1 MGEYIKQSKKFI
13 KSAAHKGSGLLGEA
27 TSKVKPSL
35 KNVYKQPVSM
45 KKIVDQGIKVG
56 GKLIKKTP
64 KGVFQA
70 GKVVGTVVGLTPWG
84 KGAKIAVGGG
94 KIAWKT
100 GKSLFKAFKTGYK
113 KGKN

>member
-1 MGEYIKQSKKFI
+1 MGKHIKQSTKFI
-13 KSAAHKGSGLLGEA
+13 KSAAHKGSKILGEVA
-27 TSKVKPSL
+27 SKTTPTL
-35 KNVYKQPVSM
+35 KNVYKQPISM

-56 GKLIKKTP
+56 GQLIKKTP

-100 GKSLFKAFKTGYK
+100 GKSLFKAFQTGYK
-113 KGKN
+113 KGKK